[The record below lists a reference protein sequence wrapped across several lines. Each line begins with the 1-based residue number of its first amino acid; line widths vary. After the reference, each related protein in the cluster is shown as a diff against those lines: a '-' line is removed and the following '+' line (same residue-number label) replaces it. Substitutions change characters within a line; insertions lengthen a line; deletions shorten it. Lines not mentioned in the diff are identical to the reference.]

1 MRRGTALLVAVAA
14 VLVAHSITDG
24 AYTTWN
30 GNDRWTD
37 DLAARL
43 RARPARRQFGVLNQL
58 TRLRQL

>member
-58 TRLRQL
+58 